1 MRKLA
6 IILVLAVI
14 APVLHAQK
22 PSNAQARKMNLL
34 AIELLDRYELY
45 STLSDRTTTYRF
57 TKMFENADTE
67 VLCDLHNNS
76 KYYYKQI
83 PLSQYKALVADS
95 GCESIDVRVSNVRK
109 KGRPEFSDGRW
120 YYTVTFDKEIMFQDY
135 NGVLFPLGLEE
146 DGSDKREIFSMEMTI
161 VFDADLQE
169 AHIHSLHLQPSVSPK
184 TLEKVLVL
192 QECDQK
198 YRKYEKDVKY
208 KGKSLE
214 YNSFGHAFAAQSAVF
229 KHYDED
235 VEVVPVRIASED
247 AYDLVK
253 LKYVAS
259 RTRLKLRNEIAPIMY
274 SMSNAPHRYTSS
286 SFGYVF
292 GFDLGATF
300 HMNKGT
306 KGGFFVGAA
315 LSKSSLNIRLKDEL
329 NYSLY
334 YSAPDGEMAE
344 RSYEV
349 DKVSQ
354 KVRFTDLVFPVYFNI
369 ESKISPKLDLVFDLG
384 AKVYMNLSGKVDD
397 AIAVGQ
403 VNDVKFKSSYRSSAK
418 ASLSAID
425 PTLFFSAGVDYVLV
439 SRKLYLEA
447 KAGYEHGF
455 SEHKLS
461 YDNVMSADMYPVV
474 YSGIAQKELM
484 TGSLL
489 GGTKNSMDVHKRAL
503 WLSLGLKLKF

>member
-1 MRKLA
+1 MRKLT

-67 VLCDLHNNS
+67 VLCDLHNSS

-95 GCESIDVRVSNVRK
+95 GCKSIDVRVSNVRK

-120 YYTVTFDKEIMFQDY
+120 YYTVTFDKEIMFQDH

-198 YRKYEKDVKY
+198 YRKFEQDVKHN
-208 KGKSLE
+208 GRQLV
-214 YNSFGHAFAAQSAVF
+214 YNSFDHAFAAPSDRF
-229 KHYDED
+229 THYDED
-235 VEVVPVRIASED
+235 VEVERITIISED
-247 AYDLVK
+247 AYDLIK
-253 LKYVAS
+253 LKYVTT
-259 RTRLKLRNEIAPIMY
+259 RTRLKLRNEIAPVMY
-274 SMSNAPHRYTSS
+274 SMQNAPSGYSSS
-286 SFGYVF
+286 SFGYAL

-300 HMNKGT
+300 QLGKGT

-315 LSKSSLNIRLKDEL
+315 LSLSSFSAKLKDIGDYTL
-329 NYSLY
+329 TYSGV
-334 YSAPDGEMAE
+334 DGSMVE
-344 RSYEV
+344 RSYSI
-349 DKVSQ
+349 DKIRQ
-354 KVRFTDLVFPVYFNI
+354 KAQYKDLVFPVYFNI
-369 ESKISPKLDLVFDLG
+369 ESKVSPKLDLVFDLG
-384 AKVYMNLSGKVDD
+384 AKVYLNLARQVGD
-397 AIAVGQ
+397 AVAVGR
-403 VNDVKFKSSYRSSAK
+403 VNDVKFASSYDTDAVTK
-418 ASLSAID
+418 ASTID
-425 PTLFFSAGVDYVLV
+425 PSVFFSAGVDYVLV
-439 SRKLYLEA
+439 SRKLYFEA
-447 KAGYEHGF
+447 KVGYERGF
-455 SEHKLS
+455 STHKLS
-461 YDNVMSADMYPVV
+461 CEKAMSSQSYPVV
-474 YSGIAQKELM
+474 YHGLTGEDLLVGPLLDGDDYEMGIRK
-484 TGSLL
+484 S
-489 GGTKNSMDVHKRAL
+489 AL